1 MIRGEA
7 LFVDILK
14 DDTQSNHM
22 VPNEP
27 GVGNVHFM
35 QMVFQDDFEFDVLY
49 SSRAAT
55 REMTGKTP
63 LIPMEWTKRLIRSSR

>member
-14 DDTQSNHM
+14 DETQSNRM

-35 QMVFQDDFEFDVLY
+35 QMVFQDEFEFDVLY

-63 LIPMEWTKRLIRSSR
+63 ITSVE